1 MALAQHGTEHEEP
14 RLSPAPIPS
23 HFNDCLEGNFAPRE
37 AGSIVSMCEDL
48 WMSVS
53 TVAPPP
59 IVVPSYDTT
68 KQQNDLTKTG
78 DADPTY
84 KPQPP
89 APLPPGQGTRIDQ
102 LA

>member
-1 MALAQHGTEHEEP
+1 
-14 RLSPAPIPS
+14 
-23 HFNDCLEGNFAPRE
+23 
-37 AGSIVSMCEDL
+37 MCEDL
-48 WMSVS
+48 RMKVS

-59 IVVPSYDTT
+59 IAIVVPNYDTS
-68 KQQNDLTKTG
+68 KQQNDQAKVR
-78 DADPTY
+78 DEDPTF

>member
-1 MALAQHGTEHEEP
+1 
-14 RLSPAPIPS
+14 
-23 HFNDCLEGNFAPRE
+23 
-37 AGSIVSMCEDL
+37 
-48 WMSVS
+48 MSVS

-59 IVVPSYDTT
+59 VAVVVPSYDTT
-68 KQQNDLTKTG
+68 KQDDQTKTK

-84 KPQPP
+84 QPQPP

>member
-1 MALAQHGTEHEEP
+1 LKEFLLVAAQDK
-14 RLSPAPIPS
+14 
-23 HFNDCLEGNFAPRE
+23 F
-37 AGSIVSMCEDL
+37 VSMCEDL
-48 WMSVS
+48 RMNVS

-59 IVVPSYDTT
+59 IAVVVPSYDTT
-68 KQQNDLTKTG
+68 KQQGDQTKTG
-78 DADPTY
+78 DANPTY

>member
-1 MALAQHGTEHEEP
+1 MK
-14 RLSPAPIPS
+14 
-23 HFNDCLEGNFAPRE
+23 
-37 AGSIVSMCEDL
+37 
-48 WMSVS
+48 VS

-59 IVVPSYDTT
+59 IAIVVPSYDTT
-68 KQQNDLTKTG
+68 KQQDDQTKTK

-89 APLPPGQGTRIDQ
+89 VPLPPGQGTRIDQ

>member
-1 MALAQHGTEHEEP
+1 
-14 RLSPAPIPS
+14 
-23 HFNDCLEGNFAPRE
+23 
-37 AGSIVSMCEDL
+37 MCEDL

-59 IVVPSYDTT
+59 IAIVVPSYDQA
-68 KQQNDLTKTG
+68 KAQDDQSKK
-78 DADPTY
+78 DAEQAY
-84 KPQPP
+84 KPPPP

>member
-1 MALAQHGTEHEEP
+1 
-14 RLSPAPIPS
+14 
-23 HFNDCLEGNFAPRE
+23 
-37 AGSIVSMCEDL
+37 MCEDL

-59 IVVPSYDTT
+59 IVMPSYDTT
-68 KQQNDLTKTG
+68 KQQNDQAKTKDT
-78 DADPTY
+78 APTY
-84 KPQPP
+84 QPPPP